1 MVLTSE
7 GTFQPYKGM
16 SLTSRATT
24 QTREKCDQTGGELAL
39 TSGRSDLT
47 SEETDLTSDRSLLT
61 RGLALKTA
69 DSTPLIATRPLHS
82 PDRPTIAPPK
92 WYLLQIRPRL
102 RPQIHKTPVG

>member
-24 QTREKCDQTGGELAL
+24 QTREKCDQTEGELAL

-61 RGLALKTA
+61 SGLALKTA
-69 DSTPLIATRPLHS
+69 DSTALIAIGLLHCPERRTIPS
-82 PDRPTIAPPK
+82 PKCYI
-92 WYLLQIRPRL
+92 LEI
-102 RPQIHKTPVG
+102 